1 MTENISGIEHDTV
14 KSCQPVHS
22 FGSSLLEES
31 ESVVMHP
38 ISSLERAGEATY
50 HGAET
55 LGSAVVHGVERAG
68 SAVVHGVERAGSAV
82 KHGFT
87 NLYDRVARRHPQEQ
101 AIVLNEGPSNLD
113 RVNQVSEL
121 VQPVAPTVS
130 FRTHSRNF
138 ARRVVNWIILLLVLL
153 LIGVIVYLTCKR
165 YSLVG
170 DALSTGDRMM
180 AAALLSPELSSGLTT
195 LAAAL

>member
-1 MTENISGIEHDTV
+1 MTDNITGIEHDTV

-50 HGAET
+50 HGAER
-55 LGSAVVHGVERAG
+55 LGSATVG
-68 SAVVHGVERAGSAV
+68 AVVRGVERAGSAV

-87 NLYDRVARRHPQEQ
+87 NLYDRVTGHQAQEHG
-101 AIVLNEGPSNLD
+101 IVLNEGPSNLD
-113 RVNQVSEL
+113 KVNQVSEL
-121 VQPVAPTVS
+121 VQPVAPTVTL
-130 FRTHSRNF
+130 RTHSRNF

-153 LIGVIVYLTCKR
+153 LIGVIIYLTCKR
-165 YSLVG
+165 YTLVG